1 MCANDSN
8 VTGEG
13 NNMDVLS
20 TAKVLVPVSA
30 GVHNKD
36 RQSNNNSKSKSR
48 GAKEQQ
54 QQQASQSQRSK
65 LLLTVE
71 TFANQMWTDTSR

>member
-8 VTGEG
+8 MTGEG
-13 NNMDVLS
+13 NNMVVLS
-20 TAKVLVPVSA
+20 TAKVLVSVSA

-36 RQSNNNSKSKSR
+36 RQKQQR
-48 GAKEQQ
+48 HQQQHQ

-65 LLLTVE
+65 LLLTVA